1 MFVKKYYPTK
11 RNHNNLDNFL
21 NDFLSDFDK
30 SFRRPANTGLFK
42 NRPAVNILET
52 DDNFQIELAAPGLAK
67 EDIKIDVEQD
77 ILKISAKKTTE
88 KEGKE
93 EKKYTLREFNIS
105 NFERTFTLPET
116 VDNQA
121 ISAKFENG
129 ILVLTLTKKEEAKPV
144 PPRTIVIS

>member
-11 RNHNNLDNFL
+11 RSQNNLDNFL
-21 NDFLSDFDK
+21 SEFLTDFEK

-52 DDNFQIELAAPGLAK
+52 DENFQIELAVPGLAK
-67 EDIKIDVEQD
+67 ENIQIDVDKEV
-77 ILKISAKKTTE
+77 LKVSAKKIT
-88 KEGKE
+88 GKE
-93 EKKYTLREFNIS
+93 EKKYTLREFNLAE
-105 NFERTFTLPET
+105 FERTFTLPET

-129 ILVLTLTKKEEAKPV
+129 ILVLTLAKKEEAKPI
-144 PPRTIVIS
+144 PPRTIAIL

>member
-11 RNHNNLDNFL
+11 RNRNNLDNFL
-21 NDFLSDFDK
+21 NDFFIDFEK
-30 SFRRPANTGLFK
+30 SFRRPVNTGLFK

-67 EDIKIDVEQD
+67 EDIKIDVEKE
-77 ILKISAKKTTE
+77 ILKISAKKNTAI
-88 KEGKE
+88 E
-93 EKKYTLREFNIS
+93 EKKYTLREFNLS
-105 NFERTFTLPET
+105 KFERTFTLPET

-129 ILVLTLTKKEEAKPV
+129 ILVLTLAKKEEAKPI
-144 PPRTIVIS
+144 PPRTIAIL